1 MSPPATPLPPP
12 EAVLALAHAALLDQL
27 DRDDAAHARRQLLA
41 QLGQAMGQ
49 AVRVERVTAARAA
62 TTDDGCLWL
71 PLRRLDRDLGSLV
84 FDPGLGASPLAV
96 ALALQPV
103 TDTLAAL
110 LMREGDQASPGNADE
125 AKGFAGSRAQLLR
138 AALGGAGTFVWEW
151 HVPSNHLGDIEEGFR
166 QLGYDQA
173 PERRSQ
179 EDWDALIHPDDL
191 PANHEAYLRHARGES
206 TYYDH
211 TYRAKAAD
219 GQWRWQHER
228 GRIIEWTPDG
238 QPLRMVGTQVDVTER
253 RRVAAQASEA
263 TLRLGKIAAHVPGA
277 LFQFEWLDGGVP
289 SFSYISER
297 CTALLGVTPEQLR
310 LDALSMLR
318 RVHPDQRDP
327 LLASMRR
334 CAITLAPWTFEFDV
348 RRRDGADRRL
358 RGTASP
364 QRETGGRVLWHGY
377 LEDVTEARAHARA
390 EQDRQ
395 IAETANRT
403 KTEFLSRMSHELR
416 TPLNAVMGFAQL
428 MSLDPQAPLTGEQP
442 RRAALI
448 RQAGEHLLAMIND
461 LLDLTSIEAG
471 RLTLQ
476 QEAVPLAPLTD
487 DVLALVQSAA
497 RRPDLRLSREGGE
510 GVQAWADAKRLR
522 QVLINLLSNATKYNR
537 PGGSVRVQIDTLAGR
552 ARLQVIDTGQ
562 GLTEDECAHL
572 FEPFNRLRQAHGSVE
587 GTGIGL
593 TVTRGL
599 VTLMGGAI
607 TVHSTPGQG
616 STFGVLLPLPQA

>member
-1 MSPPATPLPPP
+1 MSQPATPLPSD
-12 EAVLALAHAALLDQL
+12 ATVLALAHAALLDQL

-103 TDTLAAL
+103 TDALSAL

-297 CTALLGVTPEQLR
+297 CTALLGVTPDQLR
-310 LDALSMLR
+310 LDALAMLR
-318 RVHPDQRDP
+318 RVHPDQRS
-327 LLASMRR
+327 LVLSSMEHSAR
-334 CAITLAPWTFEFDV
+334 TLAPWAFEFDV
-348 RRRDGADRRL
+348 RRRDGVDRRI
-358 RGTASP
+358 RGTATP
-364 QRETGGRVLWHGY
+364 QSEPDRRVLWHGY
-377 LEDVTEARAHARA
+377 LEDVTEARALAHA
-390 EQDRQ
+390 EHSRQ
-395 IAETANRT
+395 LAETANRT

-428 MSLDPQAPLTGEQP
+428 MSLDTQTPLAGEQP

-471 RLTLQ
+471 RLSLAL
-476 QEAVPLAPLTD
+476 EAVPLGPLAD
-487 DVLALVQSAA
+487 DVLALVQSAV
-497 RRPDLRLSREGGE
+497 RRPDLTLSRVGGE

-537 PGGSVRVQIDTLAGR
+537 PGGSVKVVLDTVAGQ
-552 ARLQVIDTGQ
+552 ARLQVVDTGF
-562 GLTEDECAHL
+562 GLTEDECAQL
-572 FEPFNRLRQAHGSVE
+572 FEPFNRLRQARGPIE

-593 TVTRGL
+593 TVTRSL
-599 VTLMGGAI
+599 VTLMDGTI
-607 TVHSTPGQG
+607 TVRSTPGQG
-616 STFGVLLPLPQA
+616 SSFSVLLPVPPG

>member
-1 MSPPATPLPPP
+1 
-12 EAVLALAHAALLDQL
+12 
-27 DRDDAAHARRQLLA
+27 
-41 QLGQAMGQ
+41 
-49 AVRVERVTAARAA
+49 
-62 TTDDGCLWL
+62 
-71 PLRRLDRDLGSLV
+71 
-84 FDPGLGASPLAV
+84 
-96 ALALQPV
+96 
-103 TDTLAAL
+103 
-110 LMREGDQASPGNADE
+110 
-125 AKGFAGSRAQLLR
+125 
-138 AALGGAGTFVWEW
+138 
-151 HVPSNHLGDIEEGFR
+151 
-166 QLGYDQA
+166 
-173 PERRSQ
+173 
-179 EDWDALIHPDDL
+179 
-191 PANHEAYLRHARGES
+191 
-206 TYYDH
+206 
-211 TYRAKAAD
+211 
-219 GQWRWQHER
+219 
-228 GRIIEWTPDG
+228 
-238 QPLRMVGTQVDVTER
+238 
-253 RRVAAQASEA
+253 
-263 TLRLGKIAAHVPGA
+263 
-277 LFQFEWLDGGVP
+277 
-289 SFSYISER
+289 
-297 CTALLGVTPEQLR
+297 
-310 LDALSMLR
+310 
-318 RVHPDQRDP
+318 
-327 LLASMRR
+327 
-334 CAITLAPWTFEFDV
+334 
-348 RRRDGADRRL
+348 
-358 RGTASP
+358 
-364 QRETGGRVLWHGY
+364 VLWHGY

-471 RLTLQ
+471 RLTLV